1 MKNIGTIC
9 GHFFPASCV
18 SASIVTTFEETI
30 ERQLSCSCEDINS
43 WSVSSLPPS
52 DACVFRTKII
62 TSKKGS
68 PSHVDFRPVLARITK
83 AVLQFSCYRLRVVVS
98 TASNGKVVCLWKQQV
113 SLMHNNG
120 TMSCPVFEST
130 LASWVLNDSYQHVF
144 VIPLYIPQFDG
155 VLTLFRNRKM
165 LKFIKRF
172 RENNCF
178 WVTFPAKV
186 WNAPVSA
193 TTPENYAKNVPLKM
207 ANAKDAAKT
216 RQKTTHEIYFSILYS
231 KWSCFRYLLVS
242 VGKSC
247 RSKHGFIMHYFCEGC
262 QTSNN
267 PTSCVHGVKS
277 SLHFVQL
284 PKYVTSPDKHMWG
297 MYPSTW
303 LYF

>member
-43 WSVSSLPPS
+43 WPVSSLPPS

-98 TASNGKVVCLWKQQV
+98 TASNGKIVCLWKQQV

-216 RQKTTHEIYFSILYS
+216 RQKTTHEIYFSHSVFQMTLFSGTFGECWKIRQV
-231 KWSCFRYLLVS
+231 KTWFRHALLLRRLPNFKQSNVLCS
-242 VGKSC
+242 RCQK
-247 RSKHGFIMHYFCEGC
+247 FTAFCAAAEIC
-262 QTSNN
+262 DFTR
-267 PTSCVHGVKS
+267 
-277 SLHFVQL
+277 
-284 PKYVTSPDKHMWG
+284 
-297 MYPSTW
+297 
-303 LYF
+303 